1 MEWLNSFV
9 ADTQTLL
16 NVGFVQSALIAA
28 ALLGLVSGVV
38 TPLVVMR
45 RMSFTVHGTSEL
57 ALMGAAAALL
67 TGFSVG
73 GGAIVGSV
81 LAAVVL
87 ALLGMRGGQDTIVGV
102 VLSFGMGLSVLF
114 IHLYPGRTT
123 TAFALLTGQIV
134 GLSSASVW
142 LLAGVAALVIAVVA
156 VFWRPLLFASADP
169 VLAAASGINVRAMSV
184 LFAVLIGLTAA
195 QGVQIV
201 GALLIISL
209 VITPGASAAH
219 VTASPVMSVVL
230 SVIFAEVAAVG
241 GVVLSLAPG
250 VPVSVFVTA
259 ISFGIYLVCRF
270 IGWYRGRNATRDDV
284 SAGRWATPREGVIPA
299 AAAAAL
305 AGAGS
310 ASGTGSGSGSAAA
323 SPSGPGGYPLDD
335 ASDCTG
341 RHPAP

>member
-1 MEWLNSFV
+1 MGGAMGWMNTFV

-28 ALLGLVSGVV
+28 ALLGLVSGVI

-45 RMSFTVHGTSEL
+45 QMSFTVHGTSEL
-57 ALMGAAAALL
+57 ALMGASAALL
-67 TGFSVG
+67 AGVSVG

-87 ALLGMRGGQDTIVGV
+87 ALLGMRGGQDAIVGV

-142 LLAGVAALVIAVVA
+142 LLAGVAALVITVVA
-156 VFWRPLLFASADP
+156 LFWRPLLFASADP
-169 VLAAASGINVRAMSV
+169 VMAAASGINVRAMSV

-209 VITPGASAAH
+209 VITPGAAAAY
-219 VTASPVMSVVL
+219 VTASPVKAVVL

-241 GVVLSLAPG
+241 GVILSLAPG
-250 VPVSVFVTA
+250 MPVSVFVTT
-259 ISFGIYLVCRF
+259 ISFVIYLVCRF
-270 IGWYRGRNATRDDV
+270 LGWYRGRAATRDEV
-284 SAGRWATPREGVIPA
+284 SAGRWASPPTAPTAP
-299 AAAAAL
+299 
-305 AGAGS
+305 
-310 ASGTGSGSGSAAA
+310 TGSAAPA
-323 SPSGPGGYPLDD
+323 IPDGPTGGPLDD
-335 ASDCTG
+335 HPDWAG